1 MTGYHVY
8 LTYGR
13 YVYPSPKIVVHE
25 NKSINIR
32 TYNMTIKVKEALNSQ
47 YVHEVQ
53 VSPSSQG

>member
-32 TYNMTIKVKEALNSQ
+32 KYKQTVQYDMEMEIGSQ
-47 YVHEVQ
+47 
-53 VSPSSQG
+53 